1 MISFRTLFP
10 VLGVVVALA
19 GCSAENSAN
28 NGVDS
33 ANAAQQKST
42 LSTERAG
49 DAHRPGG
56 PAFAGR
62 PHGGPDFLVFAAL
75 HENLNLS
82 TEQRSTI
89 EGLVA
94 KGHPAPPAPDKA
106 RAAALASAIRAN
118 KIDATTF
125 QAPAVDREAMMKEHL
140 AKSANSL
147 ATLHKTLTKEQRAAL
162 VDAIVAKQAQHAQHA
177 KDGKDPGPDGHRG
190 PPPGAHGPEHSPMGF
205 MLRGIDLTPEQQAEI
220 KSKLDAQRP
229 APPPEAERAAM
240 KTKHEAMKKDMDARL
255 QTFKA
260 DAFDANAFV
269 APPADAPK
277 GPPPGMGPESMA
289 KELSVV
295 VSVLTPAQREELAKR
310 IEQGPPAHPV
320 REAR

>member
-1 MISFRTLFP
+1 MISFRTVFP
-10 VLGVVVALA
+10 FLGLVVALA

-28 NGVDS
+28 SGVDS

-42 LSTERAG
+42 LSTDRAS

-82 TEQRSTI
+82 AEQRATI
-89 EGLVA
+89 EGLA
-94 KGHPAPPAPDKA
+94 TKNRPAPPAPDKA
-106 RAAALASAIRAN
+106 RAVALASAVRAN
-118 KIDATTF
+118 KIDAATF
-125 QAPAVDREAMMKEHL
+125 QAPSVDREAMMKEHL
-140 AKSANSL
+140 AKSASSL

-162 VDAIVAKQAQHAQHA
+162 VDAIAAKAAQHG
-177 KDGKDPGPDGHRG
+177 GKDHGPEGHRG
-190 PPPGAHGPEHSPMGF
+190 PPPGAQGHEHSPMGF

-229 APPPEAERAAM
+229 APPTEAERAAM

-260 DAFDANAFV
+260 DTFDANAFV

-289 KELSVV
+289 KELSIL

-310 IEQGPPAHPV
+310 IEQGPPAPPA
-320 REAR
+320 REGR